1 MTKLIFNS
9 CKICGLPQG
18 RKLNALCWEK
28 HNVCSRCWKVNYRP
42 KTDRIKKEKQSC
54 KVCGIVRTNRKKLIC
69 WEDNLCG
76 ICFSPVNKII
86 RLKKKK
92 VCKCGEV
99 LVKLNYIKRG
109 IHVGTNMRIC
119 TKCSYIT
126 LERNPKY
133 RVSTLIE

>member
-1 MTKLIFNS
+1 MSKLIFNS
-9 CKICGLPQG
+9 CKICGVPQG

-28 HNVCSRCWKVNYRP
+28 YNVCSNCWKVNYRP
-42 KTDRIKKEKQSC
+42 KTETIKKEKQSC
-54 KVCGIVRTNRKKLIC
+54 KVCGLVR
-69 WEDNLCG
+69 
-76 ICFSPVNKII
+76 
-86 RLKKKK
+86 KKK
-92 VCKCGEV
+92 VCKCGEI
-99 LVKLNYIKRG
+99 LVKLTYTKRG